1 MTHIALSIPRRFS
14 FFIFSMLLLCLFS
27 GCSGGS
33 DSVNCNYTATIS
45 ESRAVIRQALEES
58 GGGSMSVALMD
69 GDGLIWSEAFVND
82 AVPAGNTPTTE
93 TLYAIGSVSKVIAA
107 IATMKLVDQGRV
119 DLDDP
124 LVNYLPAFRMRSP
137 EYRDVTVRMLLDHSS
152 GFGGTDGRNAFMSAP
167 FSGSAAQLME
177 TLRGERLKHGPGY
190 LSVYCNDG
198 FTMIENLVEAVTG
211 QTYPEFVHDEILAPL
226 GMTHSL
232 FARRTGDLAPGTY
245 AESYVNGVLMTPEFV
260 NLYATGGLY
269 STPSDMARLAMM
281 LMNGGAVGTTRIL
294 SPASVAEMGTDQTVG
309 TFNPQPSDFIRFGLG
324 WDSVSQPGMKAAGI
338 RGWYKNGGTLAYTAE
353 FIVLP
358 EERLAVM
365 VCTDHNGG
373 ARSLNTAEWVL
384 LRALVERDA
393 IAAMPEPLTAA
404 VPPENPEPPD
414 NEEAVSGFYAAS
426 MALYRVRF
434 AMDHSLFVDT
444 YSDGEWKPKYSGLKL
459 RTDGWYTSDEA
470 PLSSVRLLT
479 AEGRRYLAVRG
490 PHGLGHYLVH
500 VMHSEKLETKPEAK
514 PEWEARAGETYLV
527 SNADIH
533 DLALMGEGT
542 DPRFMLMTL
551 PDLPGYLFTGE
562 MDVLDASVDAEL
574 ARMFLLIPQNN
585 GRDLSDIR
593 VVPGSRGGEEWLQT
607 RSTLYR
613 PLSGVAELPDGVSTI
628 TIDNEGHAEWRKVP
642 AFGSISIMEAG
653 GWALYDSDFE
663 MTASGSDAGV
673 AILPGSGTVA
683 YLMVTGMPA
692 STVVLDLKE

>member
-1 MTHIALSIPRRFS
+1 
-14 FFIFSMLLLCLFS
+14 
-27 GCSGGS
+27 
-33 DSVNCNYTATIS
+33 
-45 ESRAVIRQALEES
+45 
-58 GGGSMSVALMD
+58 
-69 GDGLIWSEAFVND
+69 
-82 AVPAGNTPTTE
+82 
-93 TLYAIGSVSKVIAA
+93 
-107 IATMKLVDQGRV
+107 MKLVDQERV
-119 DLDDP
+119 DLDAP
-124 LVNYLPAFRMRSP
+124 LADYLPAFEMLSP
-137 EYRDVTVRMLLDHSS
+137 EYRDVTVRMLLNHSS
-152 GFGGTDGRNAFMSAP
+152 GFGGTDGRNAFMSVP
-167 FSGSAAQLME
+167 FSGSGAQLME
-177 TLRGERLKHGPGY
+177 TLRGERLKHEPGY

-198 FTMIENLVEAVTG
+198 FTMIENLVEAITG
-211 QTYPEFVHDEILAPL
+211 RSYPEFVHNEILAPL
-226 GMTHSL
+226 GMTRSL

-294 SPASVAEMGTDQTVG
+294 SAASVAEMGTDQTSG
-309 TFNPQPSDFIRFGLG
+309 TFNPQPTDFIRFGLG
-324 WDSVSQPGMKAAGI
+324 WDSVCQPGMKAVGI

-373 ARSLNTAEWVL
+373 ARSLKTAERIL
-384 LRALVERDA
+384 LRALVERET

-404 VPPENPEPPD
+404 VPPENPEPPGD
-414 NEEAVSGFYAAS
+414 EEAVSGFYAAN

-434 AMDHSLFVDT
+434 DEDHSLFVDT
-444 YSDGEWKPKYSGLKL
+444 YSDSEWKPKYSGLKL

-470 PLSSVRLLT
+470 PLASIRPLA

-490 PHGLGHYLVH
+490 THGLGHYLIQ
-500 VMHSEKLETKPEAK
+500 VMHSEKLETKPAAN
-514 PEWEARAGETYLV
+514 PEWEARVGETYLI

-542 DPRFMLMTL
+542 DPRFTL
-551 PDLPGYLFTGE
+551 TALPGLPGYLFTGA
-562 MDVLDASVDAEL
+562 MDVVDASADAEL

-593 VVPGSRGGEEWLQT
+593 VVPGARGGEEWLRT
-607 RSTLYR
+607 RSILYR

-628 TIDNEGHAEWRKVP
+628 AIDNDGHAEWRKVP

-653 GWALYDSDFE
+653 GWAVYDSDFE
-663 MTASGSDAGV
+663 MTASGSDEGV
-673 AILPGSGTVA
+673 ALLPGWGTVA
-683 YLMVTGMPA
+683 YLMVTGMPGC
-692 STVVLDLKE
+692 TIVLDLHR